1 MQHRQPS
8 LSIPTFLLALVALLA
23 GCWEGGTSPEALS
36 LGLYECTGPDALRI
50 KLLRAGE
57 ERSSSQEL
65 SSKVRVA
72 LNGISLGRLEQIE
85 PEERLSEEKL
95 LYTGPG
101 PTVLWARGETVL
113 LERFGKTRAH
123 GCRALP
129 DTARQEKPNQQED
142 LEKTRFR
149 LNAWFRSPTGPGR
162 YGYLLR
168 YPRHLEIDQPRLG
181 LVRFLYAGPK
191 NDPPALT
198 DGFTL
203 HIGIERTSPSASLR
217 ERARDQIQNNRRAGG
232 KLVSSFRDTTIRGH
246 ESLVWT
252 EKTAMG
258 PVASRLA
265 VGLGPK
271 TYVSVSYSAV
281 GGKRKFYKQQVRRM
295 LSTLR
300 FTIRPAPP
308 SRARV
313 PLAML
318 SDLGGSSPNEGARDE
333 ASQDETSRNGAVKNE
348 SAQSGPSRNGP
359 SQNGLS
365 QNGSPQNCTSDG
377 EHLERGCDEVVF
389 AHRQVPLTADP
400 LSAALDTLF
409 SIDRDSVG
417 GHRHFLSRT
426 NETLSLRNVSREGA
440 VVEVRLEGRLS
451 GLRGICDHPRA
462 RIQIEET
469 ARRVAAVDSVALY
482 LNGTPT
488 DLQPGGRDP

>member
-1 MQHRQPS
+1 
-8 LSIPTFLLALVALLA
+8 LAALLA
-23 GCWEGGTSPEALS
+23 GCWEGGTSPKALS

-50 KLLRAGE
+50 KPLRAGE

-72 LNGISLGRLEQIE
+72 LNGISMGRLEQTE
-85 PEERLSEEKL
+85 PEEGLSEEKL

-129 DTARQEKPNQQED
+129 DSARQEKPNQRENPNQQED
-142 LEKTRFR
+142 LEKTGFR
-149 LNAWFRSPTGPGR
+149 LNAWFRSPTGPGH

-203 HIGIERTSPSASLR
+203 HIGIEHTSPSASLR
-217 ERARDQIQNNRRAGG
+217 ERARDRIQNNRRAGG

-246 ESLVWT
+246 EGLVWT

-271 TYVSVSYSAV
+271 THVSISYSAV
-281 GGKRKFYKQQVRRM
+281 GGKQKFYKQQVGRM

-300 FTIRPAPP
+300 FTTRPAPP

-318 SDLGGSSPNEGARDE
+318 SDLGGSSPDGGSRDE

-348 SAQSGPSRNGP
+348 PAQSGPS
-359 SQNGLS
+359 
-365 QNGSPQNCTSDG
+365 
-377 EHLERGCDEVVF
+377 
-389 AHRQVPLTADP
+389 
-400 LSAALDTLF
+400 
-409 SIDRDSVG
+409 
-417 GHRHFLSRT
+417 
-426 NETLSLRNVSREGA
+426 
-440 VVEVRLEGRLS
+440 
-451 GLRGICDHPRA
+451 
-462 RIQIEET
+462 
-469 ARRVAAVDSVALY
+469 
-482 LNGTPT
+482 
-488 DLQPGGRDP
+488 